1 MKRVFLL
8 LLSEAFLAVGC
19 GPVAQAPRDDRE
31 VEVGYGTTPKENLT
45 HSVASIGVKENE
57 IQGYRDIYEYL
68 EGRVAGVEVT
78 PDKRIII
85 RGLGTF
91 NGSSDPLILVDGQE
105 MQDISSINPN
115 ELKSIDILK
124 DSSTAIY
131 GVRGANGVI
140 LIRLKR

>member
-1 MKRVFLL
+1 MRGVVPLL
-8 LLSEAFLAVGC
+8 MSAAFLAVGC
-19 GPVAQAPRDDRE
+19 GPLVQAPRDDRE
-31 VEVGYGTTPKENLT
+31 VEVGYGTTKKENLT
-45 HSVASIGVKENE
+45 HSVASIDVKEDE

-115 ELKSIDILK
+115 EIKSIDILK

>member
-1 MKRVFLL
+1 M
-8 LLSEAFLAVGC
+8 
-19 GPVAQAPRDDRE
+19 
-31 VEVGYGTTPKENLT
+31 
-45 HSVASIGVKENE
+45 
-57 IQGYRDIYEYL
+57 
-68 EGRVAGVEVT
+68 EVT

-115 ELKSIDILK
+115 EIKSIDILK